1 MNNRRLVTTYQP
13 DNFRVCNPLRPTRPS
28 RCHCLNTDK
37 PPKRPDPAI
46 YSQLQRISQGLSVSW
61 ESPDITT
68 NWWAPWR
75 FMDYIGVIVH
85 NHSTEASAVN
95 VLVQVSWAPFG
106 IGTQFSPLGAQMIN
120 LGIGPS
126 SQTLNFPINQAIRD
140 LGNNVSIRV
149 DISHPHDKDP
159 ENNLGLQGIH
169 GVLTSEV
176 GKTPSLNFA
185 VVNQSLNNETINLVV
200 QPNDIGATVSPT
212 NHTFLPNE
220 QITATLSVNIP
231 ASIVP
236 PAGGFVLKDATVI
249 AVTGSGKTLGG
260 VTLLVRVDS

>member
-1 MNNRRLVTTYQP
+1 MNNRKLATTFKPKDFRECNLV
-13 DNFRVCNPLRPTRPS
+13 RPS
-28 RCHCLNTDK
+28 RPARCHCLSTDK
-37 PPKRPDPAI
+37 PPRRPDPAI

-75 FMDYIGVIVH
+75 FMDNIGVIVH
-85 NHSTEASAVN
+85 NTSMEASAVN

-106 IGTQFSPLGAQMIN
+106 IGTQFSHLGAQMIN

-126 SQTLNFPINQAIRD
+126 SQNLNFPINQAIRD
-140 LGNNVSIRV
+140 LGNDVSIRV

-169 GVLTSEV
+169 GVLTSES
-176 GKTPSLNFA
+176 GKTPSMKFA
-185 VVNQSLNNETINLVV
+185 VVNQSANTETINLVV

-212 NHTFLPNE
+212 SHTFLPNE

-236 PAGGFVLKDATVI
+236 PPGGFVLKDATVV
-249 AVTGSGKTLGG
+249 AVTSSGKTLGG